1 MPSRAKRQIRWYFH
15 WLLSRYQVSDRIYK
29 LFLASFRATNQSSWH
44 FTESK
49 MWMLEAHELHAHW
62 PYALLIDWDK
72 ICLSVA
78 IIAGNNDTIADPGV
92 LYDHC
97 HHHHHGQDR
106 SLLSSKTSF
115 NNLIVHLSM
124 SSWVPVCRLMESMK
138 GLTDSCESVMENNQR
153 LKDRGQGLPTAKAKL
168 CHKNIKWLGS

>member
-1 MPSRAKRQIRWYFH
+1 MVEQCVPSRAKRQIRWYLH
-15 WLLSRYQVSDRIYK
+15 WLLSRYQVSDRFYK
-29 LFLASFRATNQSSWH
+29 LFLASFRANNRSSWH

-124 SSWVPVCRLMESMK
+124 SSWVPVCRLMEAMK
-138 GLTDSCESVMENNQR
+138 GLTDSCEYVIE
-153 LKDRGQGLPTAKAKL
+153 KIKAL
-168 CHKNIKWLGS
+168 LTEILVKNFPQQ